1 MATAVTAG
9 ALNKTLYLVKEK
21 VGGTWQ
27 GGELDANVF
36 TQSVDGSDSLSLQ
49 SAYGYDT
56 TPFDYEDGFGKAFD
70 SMILVENYEG
80 IFKGN
85 SDYRVEGVTYSG
97 FDGFSFNHLLYGEE
111 RPEELVY
118 LSPLENFIMSVRTD
132 PIAYDGTGTPVAAL
146 SVGPYVADSIT
157 ASDANATITI
167 TSPLASMLL
176 NNSDIVKL
184 VDESNTV
191 LAGSHTIGNV
201 TSTTFTINLSGV
213 TANVVSLAGNVTI
226 TSGVDA
232 VSVEYIIHNDLYG
245 QSEYLRV
252 LTDGSTSTTSA
263 KAINAWD
270 TEITVLDSTLLPQ
283 PQPGKPGAI
292 WISKSER
299 VEYAR
304 IVGNVL
310 KDITRGTRGTVVPAG
325 DIYSY
330 TGNVAV
336 RTALTQTHVV
346 GASVVAAGT
355 SEVFNTSTSDGGSVG
370 YDSRD
375 PEDSNWLNPTGAQKS
390 LTDRSNRSST
400 QKISAFLQG
409 DSIASIG
416 FDSRGFDTVG
426 WDSF

>member
-1 MATAVTAG
+1 
-9 ALNKTLYLVKEK
+9 
-21 VGGTWQ
+21 
-27 GGELDANVF
+27 
-36 TQSVDGSDSLSLQ
+36 
-49 SAYGYDT
+49 
-56 TPFDYEDGFGKAFD
+56 
-70 SMILVENYEG
+70 MILVENYEG

-184 VDESNTV
+184 ADESNTV

-226 TSGVDA
+226 TSGIDA

-252 LTDGSTSTTSA
+252 LTDGSTSTT
-263 KAINAWD
+263 
-270 TEITVLDSTLLPQ
+270 
-283 PQPGKPGAI
+283 
-292 WISKSER
+292 
-299 VEYAR
+299 
-304 IVGNVL
+304 
-310 KDITRGTRGTVVPAG
+310 ITRFNFTTATTARQTRCYL
-325 DIYSY
+325 D
-330 TGNVAV
+330 
-336 RTALTQTHVV
+336 
-346 GASVVAAGT
+346 
-355 SEVFNTSTSDGGSVG
+355 
-370 YDSRD
+370 
-375 PEDSNWLNPTGAQKS
+375 
-390 LTDRSNRSST
+390 
-400 QKISAFLQG
+400 
-409 DSIASIG
+409 
-416 FDSRGFDTVG
+416 
-426 WDSF
+426 